1 MKYHQR
7 GISLFQSLLPLGQ
20 HRFLSKSEVMEIA
33 DNAAE
38 DRHVYL
44 VGDGLVKIII
54 KAQDGRTLTAR
65 IARPGDIL
73 TAHIQSQASEIG
85 QGEVLLQALSGSSL
99 LAISQSQFDGV
110 LRSNPGFAVEYFEQ
124 LAKWHQLSQITYS
137 ERCNGR
143 GVGRIRSALHAYAA
157 GAGCAF
163 EQNRIAIKPGR
174 TEISQLAGLSVAH
187 TIRLIQKM
195 ASDGEI
201 QLDGKIIRFQSGQF
215 GPASHYQWDSA
226 LFFESARP
234 A

>member
-1 MKYHQR
+1 MTFHQR
-7 GISLFQSLLPLGQ
+7 GISLFHSLLPLGQ
-20 HRFLSKSEVMEIA
+20 HKFLSRSELMPLV
-33 DNAAE
+33 DLAAE
-38 DRHVYL
+38 ERLVYL

-54 KAQDGRTLTAR
+54 KAKDGRTLTAR

-73 TAHIQSQASEIG
+73 TSHIQAPPSDLG
-85 QGEVLLQALSGSSL
+85 QCEVLLQALTGSSL
-99 LAISQSQFDGV
+99 LAISQSQFDGA
-110 LRSNPGFAVEYFEQ
+110 LRSNPRFAVEYFEQ
-124 LAKWHQLSQITYS
+124 LAKWHQLSQIAYN

-143 GVGRIRSALHAYAA
+143 GVGRIRSALHTYAA

-163 EQNRIAIKPGR
+163 EQSLIAIKPGR

-201 QLDGKIIRFQSGQF
+201 ELDGKIIRFHSGQY
-215 GPASHYQWDSA
+215 GPVNHYQWDSA
-226 LFFESARP
+226 LFFESTRP